1 MLALENKRLLLETDH
16 SLQKDAIAK
25 IAQQFQTRQVQT
37 KQHHPL
43 YINTILA
50 WSQIKIS
57 DRNACKENMAIPA
70 FYMSCSASLIQ
81 VKY

>member
-1 MLALENKRLLLETDH
+1 MQKANHRMLALENKRLLLETDH

-50 WSQIKIS
+50 
-57 DRNACKENMAIPA
+57 
-70 FYMSCSASLIQ
+70 
-81 VKY
+81 